1 MHSEGDYSR
10 LTTFMEAATADSD
23 KLKQLF
29 INAGIVSIQYIDDM
43 GNTKQFS
50 FGNISQSMLRHD
62 RLYNLYVINR
72 YDKIK
77 LLLEDNPEILEPNE
91 RVFYLSIVSGYS
103 DDLDTYGKMDTS
115 QLSTEQNIA

>member
-1 MHSEGDYSR
+1 LHSEGDYSR